1 MLASSPAG
9 TIRKKQLHLPIITL
23 IMKFLT
29 CMKSIKYCRYKKVSE
44 HISVCHDARVKSLKP
59 RCACTGVVLRLSD
72 PPNMVQNIQWM
83 FVLHRPK
90 RSVDIK
96 VERQLHDM
104 RILGRV
110 LCASG
115 TRLAPTEVAT
125 EMWEYEVRNN
135 P

>member
-1 MLASSPAG
+1 M
-9 TIRKKQLHLPIITL
+9 
-23 IMKFLT
+23 
-29 CMKSIKYCRYKKVSE
+29 
-44 HISVCHDARVKSLKP
+44 ARPDMS
-59 RCACTGVVLRLSD
+59 
-72 PPNMVQNIQWM
+72 
-83 FVLHRPK
+83 
-90 RSVDIK
+90 IK

-125 EMWEYEVRNN
+125 EMWKYEVLNN

>member
-1 MLASSPAG
+1 MRESSPAG

-29 CMKSIKYCRYKKVSE
+29 CMKSIKYCRCKKVSE

-72 PPNMVQNIQWM
+72 PPDM
-83 FVLHRPK
+83 
-90 RSVDIK
+90 SIK

-125 EMWEYEVRNN
+125 EM
-135 P
+135 

>member
-1 MLASSPAG
+1 MSGSKVENYDVPAQEWFNGLVPSP
-9 TIRKKQLHLPIITL
+9 
-23 IMKFLT
+23 
-29 CMKSIKYCRYKKVSE
+29 
-44 HISVCHDARVKSLKP
+44 D
-59 RCACTGVVLRLSD
+59 
-72 PPNMVQNIQWM
+72 MVQNIQWM

>member
-1 MLASSPAG
+1 MPSHSLMPRWNIFFIVTHFAQNRNTRSAVDFSSN
-9 TIRKKQLHLPIITL
+9 LW
-23 IMKFLT
+23 
-29 CMKSIKYCRYKKVSE
+29 Y
-44 HISVCHDARVKSLKP
+44 DARVKSLKP
-59 RCACTGVVLRLSD
+59 RCACTGVVLWLSD
-72 PPNMVQNIQWM
+72 PPDM
-83 FVLHRPK
+83 
-90 RSVDIK
+90 SIK

>member
-1 MLASSPAG
+1 MRFYLY
-9 TIRKKQLHLPIITL
+9 H
-23 IMKFLT
+23 F
-29 CMKSIKYCRYKKVSE
+29 
-44 HISVCHDARVKSLKP
+44 DARVKSLKP

-72 PPNMVQNIQWM
+72 LPDMVQNIQWM

-96 VERQLHDM
+96 VKRKLHDM

-125 EMWEYEVRNN
+125 EM
-135 P
+135 

>member
-1 MLASSPAG
+1 MQMGFPPAQ
-9 TIRKKQLHLPIITL
+9 RLNCDS
-23 IMKFLT
+23 FLF
-29 CMKSIKYCRYKKVSE
+29 Y
-44 HISVCHDARVKSLKP
+44 DARVKSLKP

-72 PPNMVQNIQWM
+72 PPDM
-83 FVLHRPK
+83 
-90 RSVDIK
+90 SIK

-125 EMWEYEVRNN
+125 EM
-135 P
+135 

>member
-1 MLASSPAG
+1 MRESSPAG
-9 TIRKKQLHLPIITL
+9 TIRKKQLNLL
-23 IMKFLT
+23 FLLLFD
-29 CMKSIKYCRYKKVSE
+29 
-44 HISVCHDARVKSLKP
+44 DARVKSLKP
-59 RCACTGVVLRLSD
+59 RCACTEVVLRLSD
-72 PPNMVQNIQWM
+72 PPDMVQNIQWM

-125 EMWEYEVRNN
+125 EMWKYEVRNN

>member
-1 MLASSPAG
+1 M
-9 TIRKKQLHLPIITL
+9 T
-23 IMKFLT
+23 
-29 CMKSIKYCRYKKVSE
+29 
-44 HISVCHDARVKSLKP
+44 
-59 RCACTGVVLRLSD
+59 
-72 PPNMVQNIQWM
+72 
-83 FVLHRPK
+83 RPDM
-90 RSVDIK
+90 SIK

-125 EMWEYEVRNN
+125 EMWKYEVRNN

>member
-1 MLASSPAG
+1 MMPGSKGLNSHELAH
-9 TIRKKQLHLPIITL
+9 KW
-23 IMKFLT
+23 MKDLET
-29 CMKSIKYCRYKKVSE
+29 RPDME
-44 HISVCHDARVKSLKP
+44 
-59 RCACTGVVLRLSD
+59 
-72 PPNMVQNIQWM
+72 QNIQWM
-83 FVLHRPK
+83 FVLLRPK

-125 EMWEYEVRNN
+125 EMWKYEVRNN

>member
-1 MLASSPAG
+1 MLD
-9 TIRKKQLHLPIITL
+9 TVKIQYNDI
-23 IMKFLT
+23 
-29 CMKSIKYCRYKKVSE
+29 
-44 HISVCHDARVKSLKP
+44 RVKSRKL

-72 PPNMVQNIQWM
+72 PPDM
-83 FVLHRPK
+83 
-90 RSVDIK
+90 SIK

-125 EMWEYEVRNN
+125 EM
-135 P
+135 

>member
-1 MLASSPAG
+1 MPGIFLRQIHEKQYPASLEPYTG
-9 TIRKKQLHLPIITL
+9 NILL
-23 IMKFLT
+23 IAVT
-29 CMKSIKYCRYKKVSE
+29 YD
-44 HISVCHDARVKSLKP
+44 DARVKSLKP
-59 RCACTGVVLRLSD
+59 RCACTGMVLRLSD
-72 PPNMVQNIQWM
+72 PPDMVQNIQWM

-125 EMWEYEVRNN
+125 EM
-135 P
+135 